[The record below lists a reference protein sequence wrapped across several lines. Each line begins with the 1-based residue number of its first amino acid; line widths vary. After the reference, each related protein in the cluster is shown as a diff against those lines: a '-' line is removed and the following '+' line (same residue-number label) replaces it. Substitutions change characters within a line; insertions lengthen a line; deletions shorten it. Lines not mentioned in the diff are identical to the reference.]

1 MSKPSW
7 TWAAAA
13 TATLAGVAAAMLMA
27 GATPARSD
35 DGEDEEEHTLSQ
47 DCELVTTVLDR
58 WDSEIPRENALA
70 AYLEAPSREDLL
82 APVEDPSY
90 LDTH

>member
-13 TATLAGVAAAMLMA
+13 TATLAGVAAAMLMT
-27 GATPARSD
+27 GASPARSD
-35 DGEDEEEHTLSQ
+35 EDDETHTPSREF
-47 DCELVTTVLDR
+47 DVATSALDN
-58 WDSEIPRENALA
+58 WDSEIARENALA
-70 AYLEAPSREDLL
+70 AYLGAGSRDDLL
-82 APVEDPSY
+82 APVEDPAY

>member
-13 TATLAGVAAAMLMA
+13 SATLAGVAAAMLMT
-27 GATPARSD
+27 GTSPARSD
-35 DGEDEEEHTLSQ
+35 DEEAAHTPSH
-47 DCELVTTVLDR
+47 DFELVTTVVDNWGVELA
-58 WDSEIPRENALA
+58 RENALA
-70 AYLEAPSREDLL
+70 AYLGAESGDDLL
-82 APVEDPSY
+82 APVEDATY